1 MSLDPCDDF
10 LVAED
15 LSTSL
20 KVIDL
25 ISYLFPLKSM
35 SPTPSSARIL
45 RVLRR
50 VNAVS
55 FFGATEI
62 LFLGVVVVRLGV
74 GGMSSS
80 SNFGGIL
87 SLYELPVDEY
97 STSSSPSGSNL

>member
-62 LFLGVVVVRLGV
+62 LFLAVFGV